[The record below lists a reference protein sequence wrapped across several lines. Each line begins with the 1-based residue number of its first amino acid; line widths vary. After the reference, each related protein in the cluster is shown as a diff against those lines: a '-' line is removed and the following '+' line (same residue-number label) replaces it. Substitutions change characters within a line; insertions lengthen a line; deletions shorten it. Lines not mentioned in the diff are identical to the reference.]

1 MKKVSLNSHTG
12 LFLIELVIII
22 LFFAIS
28 AAICM
33 KLFVFSYVM
42 TEQSSDI
49 SHAALAA
56 QNTAECFK
64 AVQGDITKTA
74 ELLGAA
80 VENNTLSYHPTDDIT
95 LTLIAE
101 EDTLEK
107 NYSIIGKIHVTDNHN
122 KIIFDM
128 EVIALRGIGVNT
140 K

>member
-1 MKKVSLNSHTG
+1 
-12 LFLIELVIII
+12 
-22 LFFAIS
+22 
-28 AAICM
+28 M

-42 TEQSSDI
+42 TEHSSDI

-101 EDTLEK
+101 EDTLEEK
-107 NYSIIGKIHVTDNHN
+107 DSIIGKIHVTDNDKNN